1 MKRENRMARL
11 VAILIFY
18 LVTVAVMLVQTQ
30 SQTGMADLG
39 SVSVAIFRFVN
50 VSAAPEDEWIGAGIA
65 ETVAAEF
72 ERIEGLSVIRRD
84 ADEEAIF
91 ELSSDRGDE
100 DFSLVARQRS
110 QQLGSEWF
118 VVGGYQRFTDR
129 LRIIARVINAD
140 TGRTGRVVK
149 VDGAA
154 AEIFQLQDQVVAE
167 LQNGFM
173 HAIRGRSEITTDR
186 APETPSRVVDRRT
199 LGREPSTVDNNRPPS
214 SVNAIRGSAR
224 GNPEK
229 GDAGVGLIPVARS
242 LAERPAI
249 KIPRTDQPPNIDGT
263 LDDVVWDSAVHLTEF
278 VQQQPLE
285 GAPATEATDIYI
297 AYDSDNIYLAVHAH
311 YSDPNLMR
319 ANRVDRD
326 QAFSD
331 DKVRIYFDPFLD
343 QQRAYSFSV
352 NGYGVQGDAIIDASG
367 RGGGGGRGRG
377 GGHGGGFSRRGIPY
391 GDNSW
396 DALFD
401 SGAEIVADGFTAE
414 LAIPFKS
421 LRYPQRERGNVHQW
435 GFQIVREIRGKD
447 ENVVWAPISRGVSG
461 FLTQMGLLD
470 GMTNLSTSRN
480 LEIMPVLTGIQFGSI
495 NSSSGDFVAKDP
507 EPEGGVNVKYGITSN
522 LTADFTYN
530 PDFSQIESDRPQ
542 IETNQRFSLFY
553 PELRPFFLEGAE
565 IFNVSGPI
573 NYVHTR
579 TIVDPDWGGK
589 ITGKVG
595 NITIGF
601 LAANDTAVGD
611 LDSSLATGF
620 GDSANV
626 VIGRARYDLYSES
639 HIGGMVTNREFL
651 DSHSRM
657 MMADGSFRLGQTQN
671 IGFVAVQTDHRD
683 LDGAGSVGEMFDM
696 NYRLNGRHWN
706 VFTGAYRLS
715 PDFKTDVGFV
725 RRVDEQRIV
734 STIGYRF
741 WPETTVTN
749 WGPSVT
755 YVRNWSY
762 ADVLEDENLSVSL
775 NTTFR
780 NNISANVSVGQDM
793 ERFQGIKFDKS
804 SVRFFGRVSTSRK
817 FSIGGFFRYGDEVR
831 YIENPFLGRGGGG
844 GLFATVRPVSRFQS
858 QINLNTSRL
867 IDPRNDDELVF
878 DVKIV
883 RALSTYQFTDRLALR
898 TITEYNTL
906 QESLGLNLL
915 ASYRVNAGTVFY
927 VGLDDRFRQADRIL
941 GEDIDGDGL
950 SDYLFPSITTLQR
963 TNRAFFTKL
972 QYLFR
977 Y

>member
-1 MKRENRMARL
+1 MKRETLIARL
-11 VAILIFY
+11 VAMLIVFPLAAT
-18 LVTVAVMLVQTQ
+18 LVLAQGRRQTEMGD
-30 SQTGMADLG
+30 SG
-39 SVSVAIFRFVN
+39 SPSVAIFHFVN
-50 VSAAPEDEWIGAGIA
+50 VSTAPEDEWIGAGIA
-65 ETVAAEF
+65 ETIAAEF
-72 ERIEGLSVIRRD
+72 ESLEDLRVIRRGV
-84 ADEEAIF
+84 EGESIF
-91 ELSSDRGDE
+91 DLSTELGTE
-100 DFSLVARQRS
+100 DFAPLARQRS
-110 QQLGSEWF
+110 QQLGADWF
-118 VVGGYQRFTDR
+118 VIGGYQRFIDQ
-129 LRIIARVINAD
+129 LRIIARVINTE
-140 TGRTGRVVK
+140 TGRIGRVVK
-149 VDGAA
+149 VDGAVVD
-154 AEIFQLQDQVVAE
+154 IFQLQDEVVAE
-167 LQNGFM
+167 LQNGLSDE
-173 HAIRGRSEITTDR
+173 ILGSSEVSTNR
-186 APETPSRVVDRRT
+186 VRETPSEGGVNR
-199 LGREPSTVDNNRPPS
+199 GREWRSGDSNRLPSQADVIGDIEREN
-214 SVNAIRGSAR
+214 IDSAR
-224 GNPEK
+224 EG
-229 GDAGVGLIPVARS
+229 GGAIPAARS
-242 LAERPAI
+242 LAGRATI
-249 KIPRTDQPPNIDGT
+249 TIPRTDQPPNIDGV
-263 LDDVVWDSAVHLTEF
+263 LDDAVWAAAVHLTDF

-285 GAPATEATDIYI
+285 GEPATEATDVYI

-377 GGHGGGFSRRGIPY
+377 GSGGRGGGGSRRGIPF

-401 SGAEIVADGFTAE
+401 SGAEIVDDGFTAE
-414 LAIPFKS
+414 LAVPVKS
-421 LRYPQRERGNVHQW
+421 LRYPQRDRDVSHQW

-447 ENVVWAPISRGVSG
+447 ENAVWAPISRGVAG

-495 NSSSGDFVAKDP
+495 DSSSGDFVAKDP
-507 EPEGGVNVKYGITSN
+507 EPEGGVNLKYGITSN

-542 IETNQRFSLFY
+542 IETNQRFALYY

-565 IFNVSGPI
+565 IFNVFGPI
-573 NYVHTR
+573 NFVHTR

-595 NITIGF
+595 NTTVGF
-601 LAANDTAVGD
+601 LAANDAAVGD
-611 LDSSLATGF
+611 LDSSLSTGF

-626 VIGRARYDLYSES
+626 IIGRARYDLYSES

-657 MMADGSFRLGQTQN
+657 MLADGRFRLGQTQN
-671 IGFVAVQTDHRD
+671 IGFVAVQTEHRD
-683 LDGAGSVGEMFDM
+683 LDGAESVGEMFDM

-734 STIGYRF
+734 STIGYRL
-741 WPETTVTN
+741 WPETTITN

-755 YVRNWSY
+755 YGRNWSY
-762 ADVLEDENLSVSL
+762 ADVLQDENVSVSL

-804 SVRFFGRVSTSRK
+804 SVRFFGRVNTSRK

-867 IDPRNDDELVF
+867 LDPRNDDELVF

-883 RALSTYQFTDRLALR
+883 RALSTYQFTERLSLR
-898 TITEYNTL
+898 NIVEYNTL
-906 QESLGLNLL
+906 QKSTGLNLL

-927 VGLDDRFRQADRIL
+927 IGVDDRFRQADRIL

-950 SDYLFPSITTLQR
+950 SDYLFPSITTMHR

>member
-1 MKRENRMARL
+1 MSIIGSNEELNTDGLSLLRSKKRFVAGWRL
-11 VAILIFY
+11 YYEMQWETVIPRLTGTFFVFS
-18 LVTVAVMLVQTQ
+18 VTVTALFAQVS
-30 SQTGMADLG
+30 SQTEIAAA
-39 SVSVAIFRFVN
+39 SVAIFSFSN
-50 VSAAPEDEWIGAGIA
+50 VSAAPEDEWIGTGIA
-65 ETVAAEF
+65 ETIAAEF
-72 ERIEGLSVIRRD
+72 EKVEGLSVIRHD
-84 ADEEAIF
+84 ADRELIF
-91 ELSSDRGDE
+91 NLSADRGDE
-100 DFSLVARQRS
+100 DFIVFARQRS
-110 QQLGSEWF
+110 QQLGADWF
-118 VVGGYQRFTDR
+118 VIGGYQRFSNQ
-129 LRIIARVINAD
+129 LRIIARVINTE
-140 TGRTGRVVK
+140 TGHIGRVLK
-149 VDGAA
+149 VDGAIGD
-154 AEIFQLQDQVVAE
+154 IFQLQDQVVAA
-167 LQNGFM
+167 LQNGFFYEILGRAEIATNKVQQM
-173 HAIRGRSEITTDR
+173 RSEGGG
-186 APETPSRVVDRRT
+186 AVS
-199 LGREPSTVDNNRPPS
+199 
-214 SVNAIRGSAR
+214 AI
-224 GNPEK
+224 
-229 GDAGVGLIPVARS
+229 RS
-242 LAERPAI
+242 LAGRPSI
-249 KIPRTDQPPNIDGT
+249 TIPRIDQPPNIDGV
-263 LDDVVWDSAVHLTEF
+263 LDDDVWAAAVHLTDF

-285 GAPATEATDIYI
+285 GAPATEATDVYI

-377 GGHGGGFSRRGIPY
+377 GGGGRGGGSRRGIPF

-401 SGAEIVADGFTAE
+401 SGAEIVDDGFTAE
-414 LAIPFKS
+414 LAVPVKS
-421 LRYPQRERGNVHQW
+421 LRYPQRDRDVSHQW

-447 ENVVWAPISRGVSG
+447 ENAVWAPISRGVAG

-495 NSSSGDFVAKDP
+495 DSSSGDFVAKDP
-507 EPEGGVNVKYGITSN
+507 EPEGGVNLKYGITSN

-542 IETNQRFSLFY
+542 IETNQRFALFY

-565 IFNVSGPI
+565 IFNVFGPI
-573 NYVHTR
+573 NFVHTR

-595 NITIGF
+595 NTTVGF
-601 LAANDTAVGD
+601 LAANDAAVGD
-611 LDSSLATGF
+611 LDSSLSTGF

-626 VIGRARYDLYSES
+626 IIGRARYDLYSES

-657 MMADGSFRLGQTQN
+657 MLADGRFRLGQTQN
-671 IGFVAVQTDHRD
+671 IGFVAVQTEHRD
-683 LDGAGSVGEMFDM
+683 LDGAESVGEMFDM

-725 RRVDEQRIV
+725 RRVDQQRIV
-734 STIGYRF
+734 SQIGYRF
-741 WPETTVTN
+741 WPETTITN
-749 WGPSVT
+749 WGPSVS
-755 YVRNWSY
+755 YGRNWSY
-762 ADVLEDENLSVSL
+762 ADVLQDENLSVSL

-780 NNISANVSVGQDM
+780 NNISANVSLGQDM

-867 IDPRNDDELVF
+867 LDPRNDDELVF

-883 RALSTYQFTDRLALR
+883 RALSTYQFTERLSLR
-898 TITEYNTL
+898 NIVEYNTL
-906 QESLGLNLL
+906 QKSTGLNLL

-927 VGLDDRFRQADRIL
+927 IGVDDRFRQADRIL

-950 SDYLFPSITTLQR
+950 SDYLFPSITTMQR

>member
-1 MKRENRMARL
+1 MSIIGSNEGLNTDGLSLLRSKKRFVAGGRL
-11 VAILIFY
+11 HYTMQWETAITRLTGTFFVFS
-18 LVTVAVMLVQTQ
+18 VTVTTLFAQVS
-30 SQTGMADLG
+30 SQTEIAAA
-39 SVSVAIFRFVN
+39 SVAIFPFSN
-50 VSAAPEDEWIGAGIA
+50 VSAVPEDEWIGTGIA
-65 ETVAAEF
+65 ETIAAEF
-72 ERIEGLSVIRRD
+72 EKVEGLSVIRHG
-84 ADEEAIF
+84 ADRGLTFNLPA
-91 ELSSDRGDE
+91 DRGDE
-100 DFSLVARQRS
+100 DFGVFARQRS
-110 QQLGSEWF
+110 QQLGADWF
-118 VVGGYQRFTDR
+118 VIGGYQRFSNQ
-129 LRIIARVINAD
+129 LRIIARVINTE
-140 TGRTGRVVK
+140 TGHIGRVLK
-149 VDGAA
+149 VDGAIGD
-154 AEIFQLQDQVVAE
+154 IFQLQDQVVAE
-167 LQNGFM
+167 LQNGFFY
-173 HAIRGRSEITTDR
+173 E
-186 APETPSRVVDRRT
+186 T
-199 LGREPSTVDNNRPPS
+199 LGRAEIATNEVQETRSEGGGAV
-214 SVNAIRGSAR
+214 SA
-224 GNPEK
+224 
-229 GDAGVGLIPVARS
+229 VRS
-242 LAERPAI
+242 LAGRPSI
-249 KIPRTDQPPNIDGT
+249 TIPRIDQPPNIDGV
-263 LDDVVWDSAVHLTEF
+263 LDDDVWATAVHLTDF

-285 GAPATEATDIYI
+285 GTPATEATDVYI

-377 GGHGGGFSRRGIPY
+377 GGGDRGGGSRRGIPF

-401 SGAEIVADGFTAE
+401 SAAEIVDDGFTAE
-414 LAIPFKS
+414 FAIPVKS
-421 LRYPQRERGNVHQW
+421 LRYPQRDRDVSHQW

-447 ENVVWAPISRGVSG
+447 ENAVWAPISRGVAG

-495 NSSSGDFVAKDP
+495 DSSSGDFVAKDA
-507 EPEGGVNVKYGITSN
+507 EPEGGVNLKYGITSN

-542 IETNQRFSLFY
+542 IETNQRFALYY

-565 IFNVSGPI
+565 IFNVFGPI
-573 NYVHTR
+573 NFVHTR

-595 NITIGF
+595 NTTVGF
-601 LAANDTAVGD
+601 LAANDAAVGD
-611 LDSSLATGF
+611 LDNSLSSGF

-626 VIGRARYDLYSES
+626 IIGRARYDLYSES

-657 MMADGSFRLGQTQN
+657 MLADGRFRLGQTQN
-671 IGFVAVQTDHRD
+671 IGFVAVQTEHRD
-683 LDGAGSVGEMFDM
+683 LDGAESVGEMFDM

-725 RRVDEQRIV
+725 RRVDQQRVV

-741 WPETTVTN
+741 WPETTITN

-755 YVRNWSY
+755 YGRNWSY
-762 ADVLEDENLSVSL
+762 ADVLEDENLTVSL
-775 NTTFR
+775 KTTFR

-804 SVRFFGRVSTSRK
+804 SVRFFGRVSTSRT

-867 IDPRNDDELVF
+867 LDPRNDDELVF

-883 RALSTYQFTDRLALR
+883 RALSTYQFTERLSLR
-898 TITEYNTL
+898 NIVEYNTL
-906 QESLGLNLL
+906 QKSTGLNLL

-927 VGLDDRFRQADRIL
+927 IGVDDRFRQADRII

-950 SDYLFPSITTLQR
+950 SDYLFPSITTMQR